1 MSAYNIK
8 WLGIYLIYA
17 IIAFWLYIEGY
28 IYDRDLFYTL
38 ILTPSISYL
47 VLPLILKRFGHWKI
61 VIWLDKLIDYWYQ
74 TIKECTMERRGRGME
89 VTNHTLFI
97 EQKPEEKKRLLK
109 NKRIRNV
116 LTILLQVVGL
126 LLLLMVAGFIPYVG
140 VPAIIVFFWINWDR
154 IFKNRK

>member
-28 IYDRDLFYTL
+28 IYDRDLFYIL

-74 TIKECTMERRGRGME
+74 AIKECMVERRGSGME
-89 VTNHTLFI
+89 VTNNALFI
-97 EQKPEEKKRLLK
+97 EQKPEEKKVLLK
-109 NKRIRNV
+109 NKRVRNM
-116 LTILLQVVGL
+116 LIIFLQVVGL

-154 IFKNRK
+154 IFRNKK